1 MDPRDYQRY
10 NPLIRVRETQER
22 IRAQIFAETMV
33 KIKRIEEE
41 IKEIS
46 NLQESN
52 MNYIRS
58 MQRKSENLE
67 DISNSFEYIMFLGRE
82 KELLE
87 QKKQELEHIAEIQR
101 KELEQIMMEKK
112 KIQKLRDKRQKTFQ
126 YWVQKEIQ
134 KTTDDLSGIQFSTK
148 IREKR

>member
-1 MDPRDYQRY
+1 MNPRDYQRY

-22 IRAQIFAETMV
+22 IRAQIFAETMI
-33 KIKRIEEE
+33 KIKRKEEE

-46 NLQESN
+46 NLQENN

>member
-22 IRAQIFAETMV
+22 ICAQIFAETMI

-46 NLQESN
+46 NLQENN

>member
-22 IRAQIFAETMV
+22 IRAQIFAETMI

-46 NLQESN
+46 NLQENN